1 MNCMQHCIHRKENK
15 MDIKMELTK
24 LYNTLLTV
32 DTKGES
38 TIVMADCLRFLK
50 QIIVYEEPKQEH
62 VANEEVSTEK

>member
-1 MNCMQHCIHRKENK
+1 
-15 MDIKMELTK
+15 MELTK